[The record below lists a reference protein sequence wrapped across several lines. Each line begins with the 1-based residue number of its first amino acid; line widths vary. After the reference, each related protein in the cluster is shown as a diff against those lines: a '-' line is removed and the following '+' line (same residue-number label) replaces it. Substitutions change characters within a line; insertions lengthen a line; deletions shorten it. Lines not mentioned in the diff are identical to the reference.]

1 MEDPLEKTKTTKSFT
16 STKCIVSIPIE
27 SIFSNIATPVEST
40 CDHVFILVEL
50 IPVESVKNSTP
61 YTIIYD
67 STYLLA
73 LNVFI
78 LEISKETFNDMELK
92 PGHLEPIKKETQSI
106 NLRIDSEPKMV
117 QIGNTLTSSENDT
130 LVTLLKEFKEVF
142 AWSYKDMPR
151 IDIDM
156 VQHCIPTNS
165 TMKPVK
171 QKLRRMKPKSRSRKK
186 LSNSTMRDS

>member
-27 SIFSNIATPVEST
+27 SIFSNIAILVEST

-61 YTIIYD
+61 DTIIYD

-92 PGHLEPIKKETQSI
+92 PGYLEPIKKETQSI
-106 NLRIDSEPKMV
+106 NLRIDNEPKMV
-117 QIGNTLTSSENDT
+117 QIGNTLTSSEKDT

-151 IDIDM
+151 IDIDI

-186 LSNSTMRDS
+186 LSNNTMRDS